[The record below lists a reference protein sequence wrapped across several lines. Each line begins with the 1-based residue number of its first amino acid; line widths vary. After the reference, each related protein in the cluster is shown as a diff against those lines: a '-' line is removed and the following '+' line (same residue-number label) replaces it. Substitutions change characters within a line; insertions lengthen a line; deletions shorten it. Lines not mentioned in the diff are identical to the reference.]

1 MKPHRSTDWRLQLAS
16 MKKESTVIVHQH
28 GTVKLTWIL
37 HLPPVSVWECLVRE
51 ALTQTFGLWGTNA
64 HGVTECKS

>member
-16 MKKESTVIVHQH
+16 MKKESTVIVHHH
-28 GTVKLTWIL
+28 GTVKLTRIL
-37 HLPPVSVWECLVRE
+37 HLPP
-51 ALTQTFGLWGTNA
+51 FGLWGTNA

>member
-51 ALTQTFGLWGTNA
+51 ALT
-64 HGVTECKS
+64 